1 MLTSFSESPK
11 DVVIH
16 GEFHVVVTHAAFGQV
31 TVDGVVTRLADSE
44 SVFCQRL
51 HKGKHSVSN
60 LTRIKLNKNTHT
72 VKPSLDDLKADDFYC
87 FNNNSYENNAQT
99 VTHKN
104 ITYIRLTSRFVSRN
118 RVLSQ
123 MRPVSFC

>member
-44 SVFCQRL
+44 SVLCQRL

-87 FNNNSYENNAQT
+87 FNNNSYENNDI
-99 VTHKN
+99 K
-104 ITYIRLTSRFVSRN
+104 
-118 RVLSQ
+118 LSIKFCSTNTKTF
-123 MRPVSFC
+123 SFIFRSAKY